1 MSEMSLK
8 GSCLC
13 GAVHYSV
20 SGEPE
25 RFYHCHCQRCRKATG
40 SGHASNL
47 FVKGT
52 LNWDKGEE
60 LVKFFKLPEA
70 ERFGNSF
77 CQNCGSRLPKAVPAM
92 GFVMIPAGSLDND
105 PDFKPQARIFTGS
118 RAGWSCDSSEIP
130 TFEAY
135 PS

>member
-1 MSEMSLK
+1 MSENKLT

-13 GAVHYSV
+13 GAVHYTV

-25 RFYHCHCQRCRKATG
+25 RFYHCHCQRCRKVTG
-40 SGHASNL
+40 TGHASNL

-60 LVKFFKLPEA
+60 LVKYFKLPEA
-70 ERFGNSF
+70 ERFGNAF
-77 CQNCGSRLPKAVPAM
+77 CETCGSRMPKAVPAM
-92 GFVMIPAGSLDND
+92 GFVMIPAGSLND
-105 PDFKPQARIFTGS
+105 DPNFLPQARIFTNS
-118 RAGWSCDSSEIP
+118 RASWSCDSSEIA
-130 TFEAY
+130 TFTEY

>member
-1 MSEMSLK
+1 MSTKTLT

-13 GAVHYSV
+13 GALHYTV
-20 SGEPE
+20 TGEPD

-40 SGHASNL
+40 SAHASNL

-52 LNWDKGEE
+52 LNWDQGEE
-60 LVKFFKLPEA
+60 SVKFFKLPEA

-77 CQNCGSRLPKAVPAM
+77 CEICGSRLPKAVPAM
-92 GFVMIPAGSLDND
+92 GFVMIPAGSLND
-105 PDFKPQARIFTGS
+105 EPGFLPQARIFTGS
-118 RAGWSCDSSEIP
+118 RAHWSCDSSDMP
-130 TFEAY
+130 VFTDY